1 MNIAIVGYGK
11 MGHEIESICRA
22 RGIHAVTIDPS
33 EPNAQFKDI
42 DGQSMGDADVCV
54 EFTHPNSV
62 IDNIRKISKFK
73 KNIVIGTTGWYDKAE
88 EVARIAKDAGIGIIW
103 SGNFSIGVNL
113 YFKMIENAARMMDK
127 NSKFC
132 KAFWPSPNNGIRP
145 KMKNRIRTM
154 PVHLSFSLNGSLF

>member
-22 RGIHAVTIDPS
+22 RGIHAVTIDTT
-33 EPNAQFKDI
+33 EPNAQFKEI
-42 DGQSMGDADVCV
+42 NERSMKNVDVCV

-62 IDNIRKISKFK
+62 IGNIRKISKFK

-103 SGNFSIGVNL
+103 S
-113 YFKMIENAARMMDK
+113 
-127 NSKFC
+127 
-132 KAFWPSPNNGIRP
+132 
-145 KMKNRIRTM
+145 
-154 PVHLSFSLNGSLF
+154 